1 MSILATVAFGAHAA
15 AESLTVALRPVA
27 DEKAVFATVESVSV
41 VPARGRI
48 GGIIVQLNVR
58 EGDPVTRG
66 QAIATIG
73 DEKLALQMKS
83 LDAQIDALQAQSS
96 QARIDF
102 TRTEGLVERGTLPR
116 IKLDEAR
123 TAFNVAENTLLARTA
138 ERAVVQQQ
146 FNEGQVLAPAGGR
159 VLRKQVAVGS
169 VVLPG
174 DPVAMI
180 AQQDFKLRLRV
191 P

>member
-1 MSILATVAFGAHAA
+1 MPPRET
-15 AESLTVALRPVA
+15 LTVALRPVA
-27 DEKAVFATVESVSV
+27 DEKAVFATVESISV

-96 QARIDF
+96 QAQTDF
-102 TRTEGLVERGTLPR
+102 TRIEGLVERGTLPR

-123 TAFNVAENTLLARTA
+123 TALNVAENDAAGARLPNAPWCSSSST
-138 ERAVVQQQ
+138 RARCWRP
-146 FNEGQVLAPAGGR
+146 PA
-159 VLRKQVAVGS
+159 A
-169 VVLPG
+169 
-174 DPVAMI
+174 AC
-180 AQQDFKLRLRV
+180 
-191 P
+191 